1 MLRLLGALG
10 LLGLLGLVSVAL
22 TRGPREQLGERA
34 RDVSDALLSFLLRA
48 TSEFGRE
55 LTAEDWAEQ
64 QRWREQRLRELRTR
78 AISRMK

>member
-10 LLGLLGLVSVAL
+10 LLGLVAVAL
-22 TRGPREQLGERA
+22 ARGPREQLGEWA

-55 LTAEDWAEQ
+55 LTAEGWAEQ

-78 AISRMK
+78 AISGMK

>member
-10 LLGLLGLVSVAL
+10 LLGLVSVAL
-22 TRGPREQLGERA
+22 ARGPREQLGEWA

-55 LTAEDWAEQ
+55 LTAEGWAEQ
-64 QRWREQRLRELRTR
+64 QRWREQRLRELRTG
-78 AISRMK
+78 ATSRMK